1 MEKNTEAL
9 AKEEINAWLADTL
22 QRQADVIITS
32 DVRRVTDICQDP
44 DRDEIT
50 VMAWTDFDEMSVGEF
65 LDYIEEL
72 NSSGHGVWV
81 EGHHPDGDRSDLFE
95 TYDGHVADDY
105 ALFFIHNL
113 ESIAS

>member
-9 AKEEINAWLADTL
+9 AREEISGWLESTL
-22 QRQADVIITS
+22 QRSADVVITS
-32 DVRRVTDICQDP
+32 ELSTVEDLAKDP
-44 DRDEIT
+44 ERDEVT
-50 VMAWTDFDEMSVGEF
+50 VVAWTDFDELNVEEF
-65 LDYIEEL
+65 FNYIEEL
-72 NSSGHGVWV
+72 NSSGGGVWV

-113 ESIAS
+113 ESIRS